1 MKGKVTTN
9 TREIQRISVDCYK
22 WLYANKMD
30 NLGKMDKFLKMYY
43 VATLKQGEIENMN
56 RQITNYELNQ

>member
-1 MKGKVTTN
+1 
-9 TREIQRISVDCYK
+9 
-22 WLYANKMD
+22 MD
-30 NLGKMDKFLKMYY
+30 NLDKMDKFLKMYY